1 MCEEVEENSAHSP
14 RRGARKGKGQFL
26 TLTQERRRKGE
37 GNIQTSAEV
46 KRRDVERAEF
56 KWRHSSR

>member
-1 MCEEVEENSAHSP
+1 MCKEVEENPAHST
-14 RRGARKGKGQFL
+14 RRGAWKGKGQFL

-46 KRRDVERAEF
+46 ERRDVEGAEF
-56 KWRHSSR
+56 KWRHSSQ